1 MEPVVVR
8 IRAVDARDIAFAD
21 EISAMHRVC
30 FHYDIGP
37 ATLDAGFWWI
47 GVDQDGEPAC
57 FGGMWPSTSDPEN
70 GGYLCRAGVMPIYR
84 GLGLQRRLIRVREI
98 AARRL
103 GWRTMVSDTCDNAFS
118 ANNFIDA
125 GYRMF
130 EPSKPWAVDG
140 SCYWR
145 KDLR

>member
-1 MEPVVVR
+1 
-8 IRAVDARDIAFAD
+8 
-21 EISAMHRVC
+21 
-30 FHYDIGP
+30 
-37 ATLDAGFWWI
+37 
-47 GVDQDGEPAC
+47 
-57 FGGMWPSTSDPEN
+57 
-70 GGYLCRAGVMPIYR
+70 MPIYR